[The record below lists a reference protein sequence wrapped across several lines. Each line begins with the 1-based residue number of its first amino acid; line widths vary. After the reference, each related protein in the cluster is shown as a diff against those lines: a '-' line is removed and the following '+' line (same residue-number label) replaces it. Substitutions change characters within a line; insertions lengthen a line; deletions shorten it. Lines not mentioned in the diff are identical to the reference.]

1 MEESKEFDETV
12 EVYFLGY
19 NLTEYKNWV
28 FRNWR
33 LILIAS
39 LATLILLLATI
50 PKSQGGGASNN
61 IPANIPANVPAD
73 MPKSMPKGSGKLG
86 LLKKGMGKGLS
97 ATGRG
102 LKAAGS
108 AGLHY
113 ATVGGIR
120 FAGIIFTIAITIFI
134 LIVFMPITAL
144 FAIVFF
150 SVIMLKPKIEFMKS
164 L

>member
-61 IPANIPANVPAD
+61 IPTDISE
-73 MPKSMPKGSGKLG
+73 SMQHGSGAFGVIKQG
-86 LLKKGMGKGLS
+86 IGKGLS

-102 LKAAGS
+102 
-108 AGLHY
+108 
-113 ATVGGIR
+113 
-120 FAGIIFTIAITIFI
+120 
-134 LIVFMPITAL
+134 
-144 FAIVFF
+144 
-150 SVIMLKPKIEFMKS
+150 
-164 L
+164 

>member
-1 MEESKEFDETV
+1 MEESKEFDENV

-19 NLTEYKNWV
+19 NLTEYKNWI

-97 ATGRG
+97 ATGNAI
-102 LKAAGS
+102 KSAGS
-108 AGLHY
+108 AGAHY

-120 FAGIIFTIAITIFI
+120 FAGIIFTIAITIFV

>member
-1 MEESKEFDETV
+1 MEESKEFDENV

-19 NLTEYKNWV
+19 NLTEYKNWI

-61 IPANIPANVPAD
+61 IPADIPAD

-102 LKAAGS
+102 LKVAGS

-120 FAGIIFTIAITIFI
+120 FAGIIFTIAITIFV